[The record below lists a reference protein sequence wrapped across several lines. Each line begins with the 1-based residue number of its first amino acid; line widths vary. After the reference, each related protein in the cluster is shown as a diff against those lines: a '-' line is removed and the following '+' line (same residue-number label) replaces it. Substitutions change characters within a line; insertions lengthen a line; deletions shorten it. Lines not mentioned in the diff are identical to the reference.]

1 MEKMGLCEAG
11 IVFLYYWNKT
21 GRVILGVF
29 RDAIDKFDVRVVGN
43 HFALE
48 IEARSFP

>member
-11 IVFLYYWNKT
+11 IVFLYCWNKT
-21 GRVILGVF
+21 GHMIFGVF
-29 RDAIDKFDVRVVGN
+29 GDALDEFDVRFMGN

-48 IEARSFP
+48 IEVM